1 MTRDVPG
8 RDVPAYQRRGP
19 RGGSGGGDGVV
30 LFAPSCLL
38 VFSCCWVVWFFAFFF
53 FFIFC
58 QRFALIF
65 LCLGAIPGAVG
76 CQACWRHIWPE
87 LFLSSRVKNG
97 RISTQTASLV
107 QLKPCA
113 RGPLQPPYRCM
124 SLKALQTCATCRGNC
139 GFMLSFATLLFP
151 WV

>member
-53 FFIFC
+53 FIFC
-58 QRFALIF
+58 QRFTLIF

-76 CQACWRHIWPE
+76 CQACWRHICPE

-97 RISTQTASLV
+97 GISTQTASLV
-107 QLKPCA
+107 RLKPCA

-124 SLKALQTCATCRGNC
+124 SLEALQTRATCRGHC